1 VGNYVHC
8 LKDTCYMHNKKY
20 YTYITGAIL
29 LSVSTF

>member
-1 VGNYVHC
+1 
-8 LKDTCYMHNKKY
+8 MHNKKY